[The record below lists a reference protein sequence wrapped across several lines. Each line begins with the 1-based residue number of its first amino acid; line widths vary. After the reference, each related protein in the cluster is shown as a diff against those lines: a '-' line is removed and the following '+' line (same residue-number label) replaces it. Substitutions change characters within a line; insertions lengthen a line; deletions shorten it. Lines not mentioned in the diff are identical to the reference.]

1 MNIDYF
7 RRAVASVDDHRVH
20 PARLDIRQRALKVGP
35 VQGATGDATIVIGIW
50 DELPTV
56 VDLAFDIGLACLPL
70 GMERIELQ
78 IEVMFG
84 GLASVDGAAADF
96 DLVHAAVSRSPPSPL
111 AGASLRPKN
120 LGPFQFVPVM
130 ILAMADRLE

>member
-50 DELPTV
+50 DELPTF

-70 GMERIELQ
+70 GMQRVEILLQ
-78 IEVMFG
+78 ALFG
-84 GLASVDGAAADF
+84 RFTRVDGAAQARWR
-96 DLVHAAVSRSPPSPL
+96 VAAH
-111 AGASLRPKN
+111 RPKN
-120 LGPFQFVPVM
+120 LGPDQCAPV
-130 ILAMADRLE
+130 ILRAIDDSEG